1 MRQFVMLKT
10 VALAVST
17 LAAFSLQAQDIK
29 RVPAPNNFPIA
40 TSVTIP
46 AEATLHYLS
55 GTVPSKNS
63 EGSYGDTQAQTESVL
78 SAIEANLKSLG
89 LTMGDVVK
97 MQVYLVADP
106 NKDNKMDFD
115 GFMKGYTKFFGTEA
129 QPNLPARSAM
139 QVAGLVLP
147 EWLVEIEVVAATK

>member
-1 MRQFVMLKT
+1 MSQLTLKA
-10 VALAVST
+10 VALAAST
-17 LAAFSLQAQDIK
+17 FMAFTLQAQDIK
-29 RVPAPNNFPIA
+29 RVPAPNDFPIA

-46 AEATLHYLS
+46 ANTTLHYLS
-55 GTVPSKNS
+55 GTVPSKNE

-78 SAIEANLKSLG
+78 KSIEANLESMG

-115 GFMKGYTKFFGTEA
+115 GFMKGYTQFFGTEA

-147 EWLVEIEVVAATK
+147 EWLVEIEVVAASTK

>member
-1 MRQFVMLKT
+1 MHHFFSLKT
-10 VALAVST
+10 AALAASS
-17 LAAFSLQAQDIK
+17 LAAFSLYAQDIE

-46 AEATLHYLS
+46 AEAKLHYLS

-63 EGSYGDTQAQTESVL
+63 EGNYGDTQAQTESVL
-78 SAIEANLKSLG
+78 SAIESNLKSMG

-106 NKDNKMDFD
+106 NNDNKMDFE
-115 GFMKGYTKFFGTEA
+115 GFMKAYSTFFGTEA

-139 QVAGLVLP
+139 QVAGLVMP
-147 EWLVEIEVVAATK
+147 EWLVEIEVVAASK